1 MAQATITFSP
11 NTYAGEEYSDIAMP
25 ALIPANGNVADIFT
39 VVTGVKGRQI
49 LRTMN
54 GIIPEFKDPS
64 CTFVGQSG
72 TLTFGEK
79 YLDPVKY
86 EVMIEVC
93 WDVLRGT
100 WEQGGLRP
108 GSANDYVP
116 PADIETAFLD
126 FIIEKVGIMNEQLY
140 FYGKDGVT
148 EGVVSFSAAYDGLF
162 DLLKADSTVKK
173 YATTSVVP
181 TALLAST
188 AITIGANPTVTVGST
203 ANLRVGDTIT
213 FASTSGGATL
223 VGGAAIAGQSFQVL
237 SIPSATTFTISA
249 TTTGTTYTTANISFI
264 NAYNVVAFNTAIFN
278 LIPKTI
284 KNAPDL
290 VVLMSSDLVN
300 QYRLSQAQVATAQP
314 DQYSKIPG
322 SDFLGIKPIEMEWF
336 QPGTALIY
344 RKSNVFLGVD
354 ADGDDTQIRTAFLAD
369 ATLDEVVRYKMSMK
383 TDINYIYGNE
393 IFMIAP
399 VIS

>member
-1 MAQATITFSP
+1 MAQATITFNP

-25 ALIPANGNVADIFT
+25 ALIPANGNIADIFT
-39 VVTGVKGRQI
+39 VVTGVKSRQV
-49 LRTMN
+49 LRTLS
-54 GIIPEFKDPS
+54 GLIPEFKDPS

-72 TLTFGEK
+72 ALTFGEK
-79 YLDPVKY
+79 YIDPVKY

-100 WEQGGLRP
+100 WEQGSLKP

-116 PADIETAFLD
+116 PSNIENAFLD
-126 FIIEKVGIMNEQLY
+126 FVIEKVGIMNEQLY

-162 DLLKADSTVKK
+162 DLLRADSTVKK
-173 YATTSVVP
+173 YATATVVP
-181 TALLAST
+181 SAALAST
-188 AITIGANPTVTVGST
+188 GITIAANPTVTVAST
-203 ANLRVGDTIT
+203 ANLKIGDTVT
-213 FASTSGGATL
+213 FAVVTGGTTQ
-223 VGGAAIAGQSFQVL
+223 VGGAAILGQSFQVL
-237 SIPSATTFTISA
+237 SIPSATTFTIAA
-249 TTTGTTYTTANISFI
+249 TTTGTTYTTATLSFI
-264 NAYNVVAFNTAIFN
+264 NASNVIAFNTAIFN

-290 VVLMSSDLVN
+290 IVLMSSDLVD
-300 QYRLSQAQVATAQP
+300 QYRLSQAQVATAQQG
-314 DQYSKIPG
+314 QYSKIPG

-336 QPGTALIY
+336 LPGTALIY
-344 RKSNVFLGVD
+344 RKSNVFLGID

-383 TDINYIYGNE
+383 TDVNYIYGNE